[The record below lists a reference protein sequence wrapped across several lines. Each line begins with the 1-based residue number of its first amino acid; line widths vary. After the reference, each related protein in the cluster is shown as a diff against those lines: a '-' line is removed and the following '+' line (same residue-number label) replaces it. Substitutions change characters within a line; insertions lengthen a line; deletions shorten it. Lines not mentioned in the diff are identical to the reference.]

1 MDGVRNARC
10 WVRAIIGELKSALAD
25 CNEALRE
32 KPNVAATYDSRG
44 LTYLKLQQWKAAL
57 ADYNSALALD
67 PKLASSLY
75 GRGLAKLRSG
85 DPAAG
90 KADIAA
96 AISVEANIESR
107 FAQYRVK

>member
-1 MDGVRNARC
+1 M
-10 WVRAIIGELKSALAD
+10 
-25 CNEALRE
+25 RE

-44 LTYLKLQQWKAAL
+44 LTYLKLRQWQAAI

-75 GRGLAKLRSG
+75 GRGMARLRSG

-96 AISVEANIESR
+96 AISVEADIER
-107 FAQYRVK
+107 MFAQYRVK